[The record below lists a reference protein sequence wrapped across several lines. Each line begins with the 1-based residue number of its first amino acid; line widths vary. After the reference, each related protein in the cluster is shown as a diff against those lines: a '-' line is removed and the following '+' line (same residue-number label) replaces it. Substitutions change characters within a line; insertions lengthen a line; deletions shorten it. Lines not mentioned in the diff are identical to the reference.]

1 MPPTKIGP
9 ILSHKIV
16 ILGRK
21 CCSGKIDPQ
30 YLGEV
35 LDHHLI
41 KKKKKK
47 KKKNRPRSVGNFLTT
62 FVKKKECCSLIQFLV
77 ALKQQQ
83 QKNAKSG
90 MHVLFL
96 IKYIS
101 LGPWKLFALERE
113 VN

>member
-21 CCSGKIDPQ
+21 CCSGKIDPK

-41 KKKKKK
+41 KKKNKKK
-47 KKKNRPRSVGNFLTT
+47 KKTT
-62 FVKKKECCSLIQFLV
+62 TKKKTDQ
-77 ALKQQQ
+77 
-83 QKNAKSG
+83 
-90 MHVLFL
+90 
-96 IKYIS
+96 
-101 LGPWKLFALERE
+101 E
-113 VN
+113 VWETF